1 MLRFIALAM
10 LALGCNAQYGGG
22 FVAPVSFAAPA
33 PIAQTVDTTY
43 GTKFAA
49 PAPVKTTQTY
59 AAPQMQ
65 TYAAPQQQYYGPVE
79 AAVHSRRT
87 VEFRNVVTQRD
98 YIHPQVIEVN
108 SDNLPVQ
115 INFRS
120 SSSPV
125 HVQQIHT
132 PSVVGPAEHNSFQ
145 DQPHRIVNEVVKP
158 IIQEVREVIQPYR
171 RVTQE
176 IKPVIEEIHT
186 IVHKGERV
194 AVQQP
199 IVQQPIVQQLL
210 PLKTASYGTGAALA
224 VNNAY
229 KAAAKAAKAA

>member
-1 MLRFIALAM
+1 M
-10 LALGCNAQYGGG
+10 LALGCNAQYGAG
-22 FVAPVSFAAPA
+22 FAAPA
-33 PIAQTVDTTY
+33 PMSQTF

-49 PAPVKTTQTY
+49 PVKSTQSY
-59 AAPQMQ
+59 GAPQMQ
-65 TYAAPQQQYYGPVE
+65 TYATPQQYYGPVE

-87 VEFRNVVTQRD
+87 VEFRNVATQRA
-98 YIHPQVIEVN
+98 YVQPQVIDVN
-108 SDNLPVQ
+108 SDNMPVQ

-125 HVQQIHT
+125 HVQQVHT
-132 PSVVGPAEHNSFQ
+132 PGVVGPAEYNSFQ

-176 IKPVIEEIHT
+176 IKPVIEEVLT
-186 IVHKGERV
+186 VVHKGERI
-194 AVQQP
+194 AYQQP
-199 IVQQPIVQQLL
+199 L
-210 PLKTASYGTGAALA
+210 PLKTASYGAGAALA

-229 KAAAKAAKAA
+229 KAKAAKAA